1 MSVKNPLANYEVTE
15 KGKTLFDWIENN
27 QETCEFISKTALI
40 TLDSIITQM
49 PCPDDMKHEIL
60 SKSHFTM
67 KLAICI
73 YMADGGS
80 ETYIVS
86 RITSTAKQV
95 VQKILLEM
103 LSEGLQS
110 VDQMD

>member
-1 MSVKNPLANYEVTE
+1 MSVKNLPANYEVTE
-15 KGKTLFDWIENN
+15 KGKTLFDWIESHS
-27 QETCEFISKTALI
+27 ETCEFISRTAQI
-40 TLDSIITQM
+40 TLDSIIKQM
-49 PCPDDMKHEIL
+49 PIPDDMKGEIL

-67 KLAICI
+67 KLQICI
-73 YMADGGS
+73 YMAEGGQ

-103 LSEGLQS
+103 LSEGLRS
-110 VDQMD
+110 GDMD